1 MKKFLVVILVLCAIT
16 PVFAGLSGDIGMATG
31 YDFFFFKGNNA
42 DKFQQI
48 QGVPLGIKGSL
59 YFGDGSLAM
68 GLDYGLDFFKYP
80 IKMVYNGVAV
90 NYDDADAN
98 WFLQPRAGFGIRYA
112 FNDIF
117 ALKGAVGGS
126 FFYNSESEG
135 DVKTSHTMVGIYAD
149 LGLSVSMGPVALL
162 GGVKADFT
170 VNNTKTQKA
179 GNISFDQKVKGSF
192 IDVAP
197 YVGIGYS
204 F

>member
-59 YFGDGSLAM
+59 YFGDGKLAM
-68 GLDYGLDFFKYP
+68 GLDYGLDFFNYP
-80 IKMVYNGVAV
+80 LKIVVGKNPTKLDEKAI
-90 NYDDADAN
+90 
-98 WFLQPRAGFGIRYA
+98 WFAQPRAGLGLKYA
-112 FNDIF
+112 FNDAF
-117 ALKGAVGGS
+117 ALKAGLGAS
-126 FFYNSESEG
+126 FYSGPACKILGFA
-135 DVKTSHTMVGIYAD
+135 DDIKMTRIGIYAD
-149 LGLSVSMGPVALL
+149 AGLSIEIGHVALL

-170 VNNTKTQKA
+170 VSSSWKHEDADDFIEGTMKY
-179 GNISFDQKVKGSF
+179 